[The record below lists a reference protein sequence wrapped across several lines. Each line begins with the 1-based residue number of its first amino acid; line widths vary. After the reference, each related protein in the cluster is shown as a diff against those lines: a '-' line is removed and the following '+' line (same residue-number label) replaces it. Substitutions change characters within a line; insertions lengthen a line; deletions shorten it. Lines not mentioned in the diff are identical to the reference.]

1 MLPHSIWLGKCSK
14 TASLQY
20 ISQHWFIARNMAKI
34 AHISLYN
41 LGLEKTLL
49 DLAKSA
55 ELPANKELIKDK
67 YCLFYPMIGKDYH
80 ENRELIV
87 YNQCVTDW
95 KPTFK
100 LTQDKKQIESIV
112 KKAHEYATVSRGCP
126 LDWVNKYWISQNL
139 YRSFFWNITYKLVME
154 RYGRS
159 EKDWN
164 HIITYSNLLKVSPVT
179 EDTVSHEVFQA
190 QLFNTAHLFKEEL
203 SILQPK
209 NVLLIT
215 NLHNWAEPV
224 LRTAGIKFEAHT
236 GGGYVEA
243 TSAYRGSR
251 IIVAKKPFT
260 ADHRKYLDEIKRNMI

>member
-1 MLPHSIWLGKCSK
+1 
-14 TASLQY
+14 
-20 ISQHWFIARNMAKI
+20 MAKL

-41 LGLEKTLL
+41 LELEKTVL
-49 DLAKSA
+49 DLAKA
-55 ELPANKELIKDK
+55 MEQTGNKSLIQNK
-67 YCLFYPMIGKDYH
+67 YCLFYPMIGKDYM
-80 ENRELIV
+80 EKKELLV
-87 YNQCVTDW
+87 YGQCVTDW
-95 KPTFK
+95 KPTFN
-100 LTQDKKQIESIV
+100 LTQNKKQIEAIV
-112 KKAHEYATVSRGCP
+112 KKAHEYSIVSRGCP

-154 RYGRS
+154 RYGRT

-164 HIITYSNLLKVSPVT
+164 HIITYSNLLKVSPLT
-179 EDTVSHEVFQA
+179 DDTVPQEVFQA

-215 NLHNWAEPV
+215 SLHNWAEPV
-224 LRTAGIKFEAHT
+224 LRTAGIKFETHK
-236 GGGYVEA
+236 GEGYVEA

-260 ADHRKYLDEIKRNMI
+260 ADHRKFLDEVKRNMI